1 MTTNELIPTFL
12 ISNGVT
18 IPIID
23 CGDEGLI
30 HTDDH
35 PFCADLDCPCHGDA
49 ALIRE
54 YLAEPWR
61 AGLLTTAEA
70 ARTLYGLQV

>member
-1 MTTNELIPTFL
+1 MTTNGEFVPTYLI
-12 ISNGVT
+12 INGAT

-23 CGDEGLI
+23 CGDDLL

-35 PFCADLDCPCHGDA
+35 PFCDDLDCPCHGDA

-54 YLAEPWR
+54 YLAQPWR
-61 AGLLTTAEA
+61 AGLLTIAEA